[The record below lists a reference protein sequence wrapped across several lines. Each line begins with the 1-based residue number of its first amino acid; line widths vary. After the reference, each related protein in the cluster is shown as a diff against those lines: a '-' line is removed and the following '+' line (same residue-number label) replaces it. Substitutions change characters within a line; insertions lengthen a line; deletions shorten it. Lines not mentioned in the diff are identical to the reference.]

1 MIGTILAHALTAVV
15 FFTFGLMIMGACAA
29 RRDEEPRR

>member
-1 MIGTILAHALTAVV
+1 MIGTILAHTLTAVV
-15 FFTFGLMIMGACAA
+15 AFTFGLMIMGACSA